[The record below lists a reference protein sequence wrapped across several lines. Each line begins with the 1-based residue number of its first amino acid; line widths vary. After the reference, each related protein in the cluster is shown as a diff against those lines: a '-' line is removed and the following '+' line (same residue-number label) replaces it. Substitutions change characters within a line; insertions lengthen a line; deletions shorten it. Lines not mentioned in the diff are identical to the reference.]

1 MAGMSYQAPL
11 YLQMRELVRSKIEAG
26 EYPPLTALPSECE
39 LAESYGIT
47 RQTVRSAIDILV
59 QEGLLRRVP
68 GKGVYVLCRKME
80 RDLDELQ
87 GFTQTMLDK
96 HLKPSIKVVS
106 RAMRPA
112 GEHYSLMFGIQ
123 PEDDIYYIKRLCY
136 ANSEPISLEEIYIP
150 RYLVPKIEG
159 IDLSI
164 FSVYEVYDF
173 YNIRLERARQTL
185 DLVQLDLSDARM
197 LEIEPETPVMLFEA
211 TTYDDQGRVVEFNR
225 NYARGDK
232 CNFSVHFK
240 K

>member
-1 MAGMSYQAPL
+1 MGFQAPL
-11 YLQMRELVRSKIEAG
+11 YLQMRDLVRSKIEEG
-26 EYPPLTALPSECE
+26 EYPPLTALPSEND
-39 LAESYGIT
+39 LAECYGIT
-47 RQTVRSAIDILV
+47 RQTVRNAIDILV
-59 QEGLLRRVP
+59 HEGLLRRVP

-80 RDLDELQ
+80 RDLDELR

-96 HLKPSIKVVS
+96 SLKPSIKVIS
-106 RAMRPA
+106 RFMRKA
-112 GEHYSLMFGIQ
+112 GENYSHMFGIR

-173 YNIRLERARQTL
+173 YGIRLERARQTL
-185 DLVQLDLSDARM
+185 DLVQLDASDARM
-197 LEIEPETPVMLFEA
+197 LEIDQETPVMLFEA
-211 TTYDDQGRVVEFNR
+211 TTYDDKGRVIEFNR